1 MPATRILV
9 VAIGSYGDVLPLV
22 ALALAL
28 QKRGHTVTFFSNAYF
43 TDLVKRSGL
52 NFVEFGNTSSYEEI
66 ANHPNL
72 WNPYKGWQL
81 IGSRLVDSLNEAYD
95 TLLTHLIP
103 RNTILVSSTL
113 GFACRLLQET
123 HGIPAATVHLSPGVF
138 HSAHEAPKAPGLVM
152 PRCLPVPIKKGMWTM
167 LDHLLVDPIVK
178 PKLNRFRQELG
189 LPPASRIFHQW
200 LHSPDLVL
208 CLFPEWF
215 AAKQPDWPPQTHVTG
230 FPMYDDAQG
239 ISSFHKVQKFL
250 DAGSPPLVFTPGSA
264 NKQAPQFFE
273 EAAKACDLSGHRGI
287 FLTQYP
293 EQLPHQLPGTITHFS
308 YVPLSQL
315 LQQCTLLVHHGGI
328 GTCAQALR
336 AGIPQIIQPLNF
348 DQFDNAHR
356 INRLGV
362 GTSISSGSFQ
372 APYLSQKIQLLLSS
386 KIVKTRCERV
396 SQNFIDYH
404 SIEDSCDLLE
414 STLIAKLSSQTFD

>member
-1 MPATRILV
+1 MNVFV
-9 VAIGSYGDVLPLV
+9 VAIGSHGDVLPLLG
-22 ALALAL
+22 LAQEL
-28 QKRGHTVTFFSNAYF
+28 KHRGHLVRFFSNAYF
-43 TDLVKRSGL
+43 AELVNRTGL
-52 NFVEFGNTSSYEEI
+52 DFQALGTAEEYEEI
-66 ANHPNL
+66 ANHPDL
-72 WNPYKGWQL
+72 WNKYKGWQL
-81 IGSRLVDSLNEAYD
+81 LGSRLVSPALHDAYN
-95 TLLTHLIP
+95 TLKSQIIL
-103 RNTILVSSTL
+103 RETIMVSSTL

-138 HSAHEAPKAPGLVM
+138 HSAYETPKAPGLCM
-152 PRCLPVPIKKGMWTM
+152 PDWLPVPLKKGMWTA
-167 LDHLLVDPIVK
+167 LDYLLVDPIVK
-178 PKLNRFRQELG
+178 SKLNRFRRELG

-215 AAKQPDWPPQTHVTG
+215 AAKQPDWPPQTHMTG

-273 EAAKACDLSGHRGI
+273 EAAKACDLTGHRGI

-315 LQQCTLLVHHGGI
+315 LQQCALLVHHGGI

-386 KIVKTRCERV
+386 KFIKTRCDIV
-396 SQNFIDYH
+396 SQNFVDYH